1 MIKYKHALDV
11 QGKVEDLCKKL
22 GMDHIADGR
31 VVCIRSNGSASKR
44 TIARCHSLAR
54 IMKFA
59 LGTET
64 HYVIEVISEQYDK
77 MSEEEQVKTLIHEL
91 MHIPKSFGGG
101 FRFHGY
107 VNEGSVNVMYK
118 RYKNAS

>member
-1 MIKYKHALDV
+1 MIKYRHALDV
-11 QGKVEDLCKKL
+11 QNKIKDLSNKL
-22 GMDHIADGR
+22 DMKHIDNR
-31 VVCIRSNGSASKR
+31 VVCIRSNGSASRR
-44 TIARCHSLAR
+44 TIARCHSLPR

-64 HYVIEVISEQYDK
+64 HYVIEVIAEQYDK
-77 MSEEEQVKTLIHEL
+77 LIEEEQIKTLIHEL

-107 VNEGSVNVMYK
+107 VNDSNINAMYK
-118 RYKNAS
+118 KYKSAN